1 MAEELELDLT
11 EGNETIN
18 KTEERIKN
26 LSSKAK
32 TFAEERDA
40 ERAKAE
46 AEANARANAE
56 KERDFYKTFS
66 TLATKYPGANDFQDK
81 ILEKVKAGYSEED
94 ATVSVL
100 NAEGK
105 FSPASQPQ
113 APVMSAGGGSA
124 STTIPMQD
132 QTIETM
138 SRDDKRQALMDLEKE
153 GNVSEILRRGW
164 QGN

>member
-26 LSSKAK
+26 VLSKAK

-46 AEANARANAE
+46 AEANARAEAE

-66 TLATKYPGANDFQDK
+66 TLATKYPGATDFQDK
-81 ILEKVKAGYSEED
+81 ILEKVKSGYSEED

-100 NAEGK
+100 NAEGR
-105 FSPASQPQ
+105 FNPTAPEPAPM
-113 APVMSAGGGSA
+113 MSAGGGSA

-132 QTIETM
+132 QSIDTM
-138 SRDDKRQALMDLEKE
+138 SREDKRQALMDLEKE
-153 GNVSEILRRGW
+153 GAVSQILKRGW

>member
-46 AEANARANAE
+46 AEAQARQDAE

-66 TLATKYPGANDFQDK
+66 TLATKYPGATDYQDK

-105 FSPASQPQ
+105 FSPAPQ
-113 APVMSAGGGSA
+113 QQTPVMSAGGGSA
-124 STTIPMQD
+124 ATTIPMQD

-138 SRDDKRQALMDLEKE
+138 TREDKRQALMDLEKE
-153 GNVSEILRRGW
+153 GEVSQILRRGW

>member
-40 ERAKAE
+40 ERSRAE
-46 AEANARANAE
+46 AEAQARADAE
-56 KERDFYKTFS
+56 KGRDFYKTFS
-66 TLATKYPGANDFQDK
+66 TLATKYPGATDYQDK

-105 FSPASQPQ
+105 FNPTAPEQ

-124 STTIPMQD
+124 PITIPMQD
-132 QTIETM
+132 QTIDSM
-138 SRDDKRQALMDLEKE
+138 SREDKRQALMDIEKE
-153 GNVSEILRRGW
+153 GGVSQILKREW